1 MQAARKLGARTD
13 SELGVDVRQVARD
26 CALAEKQRSGDLL
39 VGAALGHKRGDA
51 TFGLGELIYVCRW
64 AASDAS
70 QLGTRFGR
78 PQRRGQPVEN
88 LLGAFE
94 VRARGRAL
102 LGASLVGAESEES
115 AGVLERVLRPLVLSQ
130 GSLELLL
137 RAGHVTAR
145 RQQER
150 AAPRRDRKSP
160 GTVERAGA
168 LLPRRQLLLCFPQV
182 ADCDQRFECVRELET
197 VARLEEHRGVADFP
211 TPSQV
216 PECLFGFAI
225 RKLDEA
231 EDRSMP
237 GFGNPNPLG
246 LRASEGAC

>member
-1 MQAARKLGARTD
+1 MQAARKLGAGTD

-51 TFGLGELIYVCRW
+51 TFGLGELIFVCRW

-145 RQQER
+145 RQ
-150 AAPRRDRKSP
+150 
-160 GTVERAGA
+160 
-168 LLPRRQLLLCFPQV
+168 
-182 ADCDQRFECVRELET
+182 
-197 VARLEEHRGVADFP
+197 
-211 TPSQV
+211 
-216 PECLFGFAI
+216 
-225 RKLDEA
+225 
-231 EDRSMP
+231 
-237 GFGNPNPLG
+237 
-246 LRASEGAC
+246 